1 MTWLKDQRRRCVTVL
16 STPIHATCLSCLI
29 LEHIC
34 KVLVSCALSP
44 LFYRD
49 IYVEG
54 SCAGLHHARVFF
66 WAPMDILWI
75 DGINYR
81 QRFKIGVVVHCVVGT
96 YTYDQDGAR
105 APTVRF
111 IISEYRL
118 RLASSSRFNGCKHV
132 TLFTWMDQKSGSG
145 GFFSS
150 LRPDTFNGIMSIPRS
165 IRKDRTVVVLISTP

>member
-54 SCAGLHHARVFF
+54 ICAGLHHARAFF
-66 WAPMDILWI
+66 WAPMGHLMDRRHKLSTAFQNWCCRTLCGRYIHLWP
-75 DGINYR
+75 
-81 QRFKIGVVVHCVVGT
+81 
-96 YTYDQDGAR
+96 DGAR

-111 IISEYRL
+111 IISKYRL